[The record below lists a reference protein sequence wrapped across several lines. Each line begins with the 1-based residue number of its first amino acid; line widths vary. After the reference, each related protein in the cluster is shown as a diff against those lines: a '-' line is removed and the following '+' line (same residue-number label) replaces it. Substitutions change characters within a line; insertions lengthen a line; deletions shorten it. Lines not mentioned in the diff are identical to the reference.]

1 MIDTLDVYRADIDR
15 HDRITPAQEQT
26 ADTETLVTANLK
38 LVWKIA
44 GGYDG
49 RGVGIKD
56 LISAGNVGL
65 IRAAQKFDP
74 SRGFRFSTY
83 AAWWIKQNMMREIER
98 QGSVKY
104 PNNVLRDAQ
113 KLARNNYDPYG
124 LDMSGRAYELAQRAF
139 LPGLSLSDPINGKYR
154 ERKETLIR
162 DNSPDQHAEYEHTR
176 QVEFLEYCLSRL
188 DARDADIVRRHF
200 GIGRPPETLQAAG
213 DAHGVSRERARQIIA
228 ASKQKLQFLKRE
240 GAEWA
245 TA

>member
-1 MIDTLDVYRADIDR
+1 MIDTLDIYRVDIDR
-15 HDRITPAQEQT
+15 HDRITPEQEKT
-26 ADTETLVTANLK
+26 ADVETLATANLK

-65 IRAAQKFDP
+65 ITAAHKFDP

-83 AAWWIKQNMMREIER
+83 AAWWIKQHIMREIER
-98 QGSVKY
+98 QGAVKY

-113 KLARNNYDPYG
+113 KLARANYERDG
-124 LDMSGRAYELAQRAF
+124 LDMSDKAYELAQRAF
-139 LPGLSLSDPINGKYR
+139 LPNLSLSDPVSNRYK
-154 ERKETLIR
+154 ERKENLIA
-162 DNSPDQHAEYEHTR
+162 DDAPDQHAEFEHTR

-188 DARDADIVRRHF
+188 DPRDADIVRRHF
-200 GIGRPPETLQAAG
+200 GIGRPPETLQMAG
-213 DAHGVSRERARQIIA
+213 EAHGVSRERARQIIA

-240 GAEWA
+240 GVEWA
-245 TA
+245 TL